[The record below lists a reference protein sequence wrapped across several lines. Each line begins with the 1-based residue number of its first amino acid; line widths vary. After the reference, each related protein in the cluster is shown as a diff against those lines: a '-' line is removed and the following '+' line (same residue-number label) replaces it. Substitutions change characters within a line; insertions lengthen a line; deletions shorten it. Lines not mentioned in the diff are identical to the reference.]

1 MPLEIVRRDITKMH
15 VDAIVSEDNANL
27 NTAGVACEV
36 GESVITNGNNL
47 DAKYIIHTVG
57 PVWQGGDIREEE
69 ILALCYR
76 NSLELACQHNM
87 ESIAFPLISTATFG
101 YPINSAME
109 IAISTIDEFLREND
123 IMVYIVLPANEPYSL
138 NEERLNSIDQYVNNN
153 YIEEAA
159 KMQRPVSEA
168 SKILAEVFEMDS
180 REAIDC
186 CCSEE
191 VRSERSLTDVLGQL
205 EESFSEMLLR
215 LIDEKGMNDVDTYKR
230 ANIDRR
236 LFSKIRTGRGYSP
249 SKLTAMA
256 FAIALRLNLDETRD
270 LLYRAGYALSHCYK
284 TDIIIEYFIKEGNY
298 NIYEINEVLFAFDQP
313 LLGGS
318 LFGNE

>member
-15 VDAIVSEDNANL
+15 VDAIVSEANTNL
-27 NTAGVACEV
+27 TAADVVCEV
-36 GESVITNGNNL
+36 GGSVIENGCNF

-57 PVWQGGDIREEE
+57 PVWQGGDIGEEE
-69 ILALCYR
+69 LLALCYR
-76 NSLELACQHNM
+76 NSLELACQHNI
-87 ESIAFPLISTATFG
+87 ESIAFPLISTGEFG

-109 IAISTIDEFLREND
+109 IAISTIDEFLCEND
-123 IMVYIVLPANEPYSL
+123 IMVYIVLSDDEPYSL
-138 NEERLNSIDQYVNNN
+138 NEERLNLINQYVHNN
-153 YIEEAA
+153 YIGEIA
-159 KMQRPVSEA
+159 KRQMPVSRA
-168 SKILAEVFEMDS
+168 SKLFSEIVEMDS
-180 REAIDC
+180 GEAIDC
-186 CCSEE
+186 CCTEE
-191 VRSERSLTDVLGQL
+191 ARSERSLNDVVGQL

-215 LIDEKGMNDVDTYKR
+215 LIDEKGMSDVDTYKR

-270 LLYRAGYALSHCYK
+270 LLYRAGYALSHSYK

-298 NIYEINEVLFAFDQP
+298 NIYEINEALFAFDQS

-318 LFGNE
+318 L